1 MFHLKRNPKAIT
13 RRAIRRWRETD
24 DPGGAAKHGAE
35 FGSWFTKI
43 ISANYILGGVAMFE
57 PLFFVVAAL
66 LALVSGLIWTR
77 RRARRR
83 EMLTHTI
90 TPETLHDL
98 LDSDQ
103 KPAVVDLRLPLDFL
117 VHTEMIP
124 GARWISPREIV
135 ANPGMLSKD
144 RDYVLYCTCPGE
156 NSSETVLATALK
168 MGFLRVKVL
177 AGGLEAWK
185 EKGYP
190 VARYDKPFRLDHQ

>member
-1 MFHLKRNPKAIT
+1 MKDGTQI
-13 RRAIRRWRETD
+13 D
-24 DPGGAAKHGAE
+24 
-35 FGSWFTKI
+35 SWFTKI
-43 ISANYILGGVAMFE
+43 VCASFVLEGVAMFE
-57 PLFFVVAAL
+57 PLFLVATGL

-77 RRARRR
+77 RRARQR
-83 EMLTHTI
+83 EVLAHTI

-98 LDSDQ
+98 LRSDQ

-117 VHTEMIP
+117 VHTEVIP

-135 ANPGMLSKD
+135 ANPTMLPKD

-156 NSSETVLATALK
+156 SSSETVLATALK
-168 MGFLRVKVL
+168 MGFLRVKIL

-190 VARYDKPFRLDHQ
+190 VAQYKKPFHLDHQ